1 MRIAPV
7 SLVKRSHVTAA
18 PRILQ
23 AAEDCFG
30 EHGIDAVSLRQI
42 AIAAG
47 QGNTA
52 AVQYHFGSKEGLLE
66 AIFQHRLPAIDQR
79 RKALIETLDPQQRT
93 QVRSLLK
100 IIFQPIWEIRNAQGR
115 PSYALFLRRLNNTTG
130 MPPEWRRA
138 ADRAP
143 VTSQTVNYLR
153 HCMSDVSPAAQD
165 FRILL
170 VTSLILDAFWKADTV
185 RSDGIA
191 ASLLISTALDMS
203 CAAIQCAESEA
214 PEPGF

>member
-1 MRIAPV
+1 MRISDWSSDV
-7 SLVKRSHVTAA
+7 CSS
-18 PRILQ
+18 
-23 AAEDCFG
+23 D
-30 EHGIDAVSLRQI
+30 
-42 AIAAG
+42 
-47 QGNTA
+47 
-52 AVQYHFGSKEGLLE
+52 
-66 AIFQHRLPAIDQR
+66 
-79 RKALIETLDPQQRT
+79 
-93 QVRSLLK
+93 
-100 IIFQPIWEIRNAQGR
+100 IWG
-115 PSYALFLRRLNNTTG
+115 
-130 MPPEWRRA
+130 RA